1 MRQRCLN
8 ARSKDYPDYGG
19 RGIRVCSEWSDF
31 GVFRSWA
38 MSNGYDPEAPFGGCT
53 LDRIDVNGDYC
64 PSTCRWVD
72 LKTQANNRRR
82 RKCHT
87 K

>member
-1 MRQRCLN
+1 M
-8 ARSKDYPDYGG
+8 
-19 RGIRVCSEWSDF
+19 CSEWSDF

-64 PSTCRWVD
+64 PSNCRWVD